1 MNDYKGRYCSIDGE
15 SEDVEMPHTDGFYQY
30 ENSKSKYPAYH
41 FRLSARD
48 LALYGQLYLN
58 KGEWNGRQIVPEKW
72 IEKVL
77 YHILYTTLIM
87 ASLME
92 CFPVCSGHHTVIA
105 SEISYYHTGLG
116 IHMLGIYPD
125 SKLVLVHRVDT
136 ENEFDYSKGD
146 LNRMIGMVFDSRL
159 PDRK

>member
-58 KGEWNGRQIVPEKW
+58 KGEWNGKQIVPEKW
-72 IEKVL
+72 IEKST
-77 YHILYTTLIM
+77 I
-87 ASLME
+87 
-92 CFPVCSGHHTVIA
+92 P
-105 SEISYYHTGLG
+105 
-116 IHMLGIYPD
+116 
-125 SKLVLVHRVDT
+125 
-136 ENEFDYSKGD
+136 YSF
-146 LNRMIGMVFDSRL
+146 IQ
-159 PDRK
+159 P